1 MKGGG
6 FTPPPHIS
14 QLVLLS
20 GLEKVQALQ
29 DQREEEEEEEEGE
42 EEEKMEGERQIWQC
56 DFWVGGLRKVHLEHS
71 HVEDAMR
78 RKREILLL
86 LLVEKEEEERE
97 KEEEDDR
104 RKKTERFCRRKEA
117 I

>member
-6 FTPPPHIS
+6 FTPTPPPHTS

-29 DQREEEEEEEEGE
+29 DQREEEEEEEED
-42 EEEKMEGERQIWQC
+42 EKMEGERQIWQF
-56 DFWVGGLRKVHLEHS
+56 DFWLGGLRKVHLEHS
-71 HVEDAMR
+71 QVEDAMR

-86 LLVEKEEEERE
+86 LLVEKEDEERE

-104 RKKTERFCRRKEA
+104 RKKRERFCRRNEA